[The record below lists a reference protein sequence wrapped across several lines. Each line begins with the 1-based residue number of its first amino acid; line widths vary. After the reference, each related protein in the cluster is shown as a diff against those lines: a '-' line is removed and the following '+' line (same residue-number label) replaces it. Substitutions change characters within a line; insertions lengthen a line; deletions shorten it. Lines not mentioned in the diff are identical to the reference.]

1 MIFGRSMLHL
11 HLISK
16 WQSIRNPKKHEP
28 VMSKTLWIQKETCG
42 SWTPLPLSHHD
53 IPDDFP
59 MFCTF
64 FLRIVMGF
72 GWSVHFFDA
81 IPFDFQFVGSY
92 YVGFLMWL
100 PHVRSVFCL
109 VPHEIQTSGSIFC
122 CKSCWLYCESVQFIA
137 MNCSRSFNLRDQNTI
152 RTLAIQY
159 NSQQKMNWFAIKST
173 RFTTQHWAEH
183 WKFNR
188 IRTNKKSRTATNRKT
203 NQ

>member
-64 FLRIVMGF
+64 FLRILMGF
-72 GWSVHFFDA
+72 GWSVHFLLRFLLIFNLSARIMLDSWC
-81 IPFDFQFVGSY
+81 DFLTFGVFFVW
-92 YVGFLMWL
+92 FLMKFRR
-100 PHVRSVFCL
+100 PAQYFVANRVD
-109 VPHEIQTSGSIFC
+109 
-122 CKSCWLYCESVQFIA
+122 FIA
-137 MNCSRSFNLRDQNTI
+137 NQFHLLLWIVADLLICVTKIRSEHWQFNTI
-152 RTLAIQY
+152 
-159 NSQQKMNWFAIKST
+159 
-173 RFTTQHWAEH
+173 H
-183 WKFNR
+183 
-188 IRTNKKSRTATNRKT
+188 NKKWTGS
-203 NQ
+203 Q